1 MLAVI
6 NFLNPNVLWGL
17 FAIAI
22 PIIIHLFNLR
32 RVKRVEFS
40 NTSLLRRVKEESSAK
55 RKPVELLILMSRVLG
70 VVLLVL
76 TFARPVYKDEQND
89 LSLQGEVL
97 LYLDNSFS
105 LSVKDQGGQSAFD
118 NAYNLSQD
126 LVNAYPDGTIFRF
139 IENAYSNSIAT
150 EFTKSSLT
158 DNLTEIQQVG
168 VDRSFEEISNRQK
181 GQAISGDVYLV
192 SDFQNSQGLNLLSA
206 DTTSNY
212 FLVPA
217 IGSDYSNVFVD
228 SVFLQN
234 TFLSGSVTNLLKV
247 RLRRNDRSIDQV
259 NLKLYIDER
268 LSGTNQISFG
278 EDLIVDYDFEIPIAD
293 QAINEIRISLDDPG
307 LAFDNDYYLAINQLD
322 KIRVLDLYESN
333 TPSFVSSLFDDNDLF
348 QFERGNS
355 NALDNQQIE
364 SADFIIIN
372 QLSAYSN
379 QLSNAIAGSIDNGK
393 TVLVIPSEK
402 IAAIELNR
410 IGLSVVGDTRQ
421 RVVLDIPNYE
431 NPFFE
436 GVFVENS
443 QNLEMPDASI
453 LYRLVNEELS
463 YLTFKNGR
471 SFLSKVLSNGSLFFF
486 ASSFDESLTTFPN
499 HALFVPVLYK
509 LALGSKANL
518 SNLYYSTDDE
528 TIVYPISGQN
538 KNNIYALR
546 RDDVSLIPDQRQEEN
561 RLIMEIPKDQISAGH
576 YELVLNDIAIGT
588 LAFNIPKEESDIHSI
603 DFDYLAELSAA
614 SNVTLLNNAGGQS
627 VGEEIRSGIDGI
639 PLWKYALLGALLFL
653 FLEIILIRYL

>member
-1 MLAVI
+1 MIAVI
-6 NFLNPNVLWGL
+6 NFLNSNVLWGL

>member
-1 MLAVI
+1 MIAVI
-6 NFLNPNVLWGL
+6 NFLNSNVLWGL

-70 VVLLVL
+70 VVLLIL
-76 TFARPVYKDEQND
+76 TFARPVYKDAQND

-192 SDFQNSQGLNLLSA
+192 SDFQNSQGLSLLSA

-603 DFDYLAELSAA
+603 DFDYLTELSAA

>member
-1 MLAVI
+1 MIAVI
-6 NFLNPNVLWGL
+6 NFLNSNVLWGL

-70 VVLLVL
+70 VVLLIL
-76 TFARPVYKDEQND
+76 TFARPVYKDAQND

-192 SDFQNSQGLNLLSA
+192 SDFQNSQGLSLLSA

-322 KIRVLDLYESN
+322 KIRVLELYESN
-333 TPSFVSSLFDDNDLF
+333 TPSFVSSLFDDNELF

-471 SFLSKVLSNGSLFFF
+471 SFLSKVLSDGSLFFF
-486 ASSFDESLTTFPN
+486 TSSFDENLTTFPN

>member
-1 MLAVI
+1 MIAVI
-6 NFLNPNVLWGL
+6 NFLNSNVLWGL

-32 RVKRVEFS
+32 RVKRLEFS

-70 VVLLVL
+70 VVLLIL
-76 TFARPVYKDEQND
+76 TFARPVYKDAQND

-105 LSVKDQGGQSAFD
+105 LSVRDQGGQSAFD

-158 DNLTEIQQVG
+158 DNLTEVQQVG

-181 GQAISGDVYLV
+181 GQSISGDVYLV

-217 IGSDYSNVFVD
+217 MGSDYSNVFVD

-247 RLRRNDRSIDQV
+247 RLRRNDRSINQV
-259 NLKLYIDER
+259 NLKLYIDDR

-278 EDLIVDYDFEIPIAD
+278 DDLIMDYDFEIPLAD

-322 KIRVLDLYESN
+322 KIRVLELYESN
-333 TPSFVSSLFDDNDLF
+333 TPSFVSSLFDDNELF

-402 IAAIELNR
+402 IATIELNR

-421 RVVLDIPNYE
+421 RMVLDIPNYE

>member
-1 MLAVI
+1 MIAVI
-6 NFLNPNVLWGL
+6 NFLNSNVLWGL

-70 VVLLVL
+70 VVLLIL
-76 TFARPVYKDEQND
+76 TFARPVYKDAQND

-192 SDFQNSQGLNLLSA
+192 SDFQNSQGLSLLSA

-247 RLRRNDRSIDQV
+247 RLRRNDRSINQV
-259 NLKLYIDER
+259 NLKLYIDDR

-278 EDLIVDYDFEIPIAD
+278 DDLIMDYDFEIPLAD

-603 DFDYLAELSAA
+603 DFDYLTELSAA

>member
-1 MLAVI
+1 MIAVI
-6 NFLNPNVLWGL
+6 NFLNSNVLWGL

-70 VVLLVL
+70 VVLLIL
-76 TFARPVYKDEQND
+76 TFARPVYKDAQND

-217 IGSDYSNVFVD
+217 MGSDYSNVFVD

-247 RLRRNDRSIDQV
+247 RLRRNDRSINQV
-259 NLKLYIDER
+259 NLKLYIDDR

-278 EDLIVDYDFEIPIAD
+278 DDLIVDYDFEIPIAD

-322 KIRVLDLYESN
+322 KIRVLELYESN
-333 TPSFVSSLFDDNDLF
+333 TPSFVSSLFDDNELF

>member
-40 NTSLLRRVKEESSAK
+40 NTSLLRRVKEENSAK

-70 VVLLVL
+70 VVLLIL
-76 TFARPVYKDEQND
+76 TFARPVYKDAQND

-192 SDFQNSQGLNLLSA
+192 SDFQNSQGLSLLSA

-278 EDLIVDYDFEIPIAD
+278 DDLIMDYDFEIPLAD

-603 DFDYLAELSAA
+603 DFDYLTELSAA

>member
-1 MLAVI
+1 MIAVI
-6 NFLNPNVLWGL
+6 NFLNSNVLWGL

-40 NTSLLRRVKEESSAK
+40 NTSLLRRVKEENSAK

-70 VVLLVL
+70 VVLLIL
-76 TFARPVYKDEQND
+76 TFARPVYKDAQND

-192 SDFQNSQGLNLLSA
+192 SDFQNSQGLSLLSA

-402 IAAIELNR
+402 IAARELNR
-410 IGLSVVGDTRQ
+410 LGLSVVGDTRQ
-421 RVVLDIPNYE
+421 RVDLDVPNYE

>member
-1 MLAVI
+1 MIAVI
-6 NFLNPNVLWGL
+6 NFLNSNVLWGL

-70 VVLLVL
+70 VVLLIL
-76 TFARPVYKDEQND
+76 TFARPVYKDAQND

-105 LSVKDQGGQSAFD
+105 LSVRDQGGQSAFD

-158 DNLTEIQQVG
+158 DNLTEVQQVG

-181 GQAISGDVYLV
+181 GQSISGDVYLV

-217 IGSDYSNVFVD
+217 MGSDYSNVFVD

-247 RLRRNDRSIDQV
+247 RLRRNDRSINQV
-259 NLKLYIDER
+259 NLKLYIDDR

-278 EDLIVDYDFEIPIAD
+278 DDLIMDYDFEIPLAD

-322 KIRVLDLYESN
+322 KIRVLELYESN
-333 TPSFVSSLFDDNDLF
+333 TPSFVSSLFDDNELF

-402 IAAIELNR
+402 IATIELNR

-603 DFDYLAELSAA
+603 DFDYLTELSAA

>member
-1 MLAVI
+1 MIAVI
-6 NFLNPNVLWGL
+6 NFLNSNVLWGL

-70 VVLLVL
+70 VVLLIL
-76 TFARPVYKDEQND
+76 TFARPVYKDAQND

-158 DNLTEIQQVG
+158 DNLTEVQQVG

-181 GQAISGDVYLV
+181 GQSISGDVYLV

-217 IGSDYSNVFVD
+217 MGSDYSNVFVD

-307 LAFDNDYYLAINQLD
+307 LAFDNDYYLVINQLD
-322 KIRVLDLYESN
+322 KIRVLELYESN
-333 TPSFVSSLFDDNDLF
+333 TPSFVSSLFDDNELF

-379 QLSNAIAGSIDNGK
+379 QLSNAIAGSIDNDK
-393 TVLVIPSEK
+393 TILVIPSEK
-402 IAAIELNR
+402 IAARELNR
-410 IGLSVVGDTRQ
+410 LGLSVVGDTRQ
-421 RVVLDIPNYE
+421 RVDLDVPNYE

-471 SFLSKVLSNGSLFFF
+471 SFLSKVLSDGSLFFF
-486 ASSFDESLTTFPN
+486 TSSFDENLTTFPN

>member
-1 MLAVI
+1 MIAVI
-6 NFLNPNVLWGL
+6 NFLNSNVLWGL

-70 VVLLVL
+70 VVLLIL
-76 TFARPVYKDEQND
+76 TFARPVYKDAQND

-158 DNLTEIQQVG
+158 DNLTEVQQVG

-181 GQAISGDVYLV
+181 GQSISGDVYLV

-217 IGSDYSNVFVD
+217 MGSDYSNVFVD

-322 KIRVLDLYESN
+322 KIRVLELYESN
-333 TPSFVSSLFDDNDLF
+333 TPSFVSSLFDDNELF

>member
-1 MLAVI
+1 MIAVI
-6 NFLNPNVLWGL
+6 NFLNSNVLWGL

-192 SDFQNSQGLNLLSA
+192 SDFQNSQGLSLLSA

>member
-1 MLAVI
+1 MIAVI
-6 NFLNPNVLWGL
+6 NFLNSNVLWGL

-192 SDFQNSQGLNLLSA
+192 SDFQNSQGLSLLSA

-247 RLRRNDRSIDQV
+247 RLRRNDRSINQV
-259 NLKLYIDER
+259 NLKLYIDDR

-278 EDLIVDYDFEIPIAD
+278 DDLIMDYDFEIPLAD

-322 KIRVLDLYESN
+322 KIRVLELYESN
-333 TPSFVSSLFDDNDLF
+333 TPSFVSSLFDDNELF

>member
-1 MLAVI
+1 MIAVI
-6 NFLNPNVLWGL
+6 NFLNSNVLWGL

-70 VVLLVL
+70 VVLLIL
-76 TFARPVYKDEQND
+76 TFARPVYKDAQND

-192 SDFQNSQGLNLLSA
+192 SDFQNSQGLSLLSA

-393 TVLVIPSEK
+393 TILVIPSEK
-402 IAAIELNR
+402 IAARELNR
-410 IGLSVVGDTRQ
+410 LGLSVVGDTRQ
-421 RVVLDIPNYE
+421 RVDLDVPNYE

-471 SFLSKVLSNGSLFFF
+471 SFLSKVLSDGSLFFF
-486 ASSFDESLTTFPN
+486 TSSFDENLTTFPN

>member
-1 MLAVI
+1 MIAVI
-6 NFLNPNVLWGL
+6 NFLNSNVLWGL

-32 RVKRVEFS
+32 RVKRLEFS

-70 VVLLVL
+70 VVLLIL
-76 TFARPVYKDEQND
+76 TFARPVYKDAQND

-158 DNLTEIQQVG
+158 DNLTEVQQVG

-181 GQAISGDVYLV
+181 GQSISGDVYLV

-217 IGSDYSNVFVD
+217 MGSDYSNVFVD

-278 EDLIVDYDFEIPIAD
+278 DDLIMDYDFEIPLAD

-322 KIRVLDLYESN
+322 KIRVLELYESN
-333 TPSFVSSLFDDNDLF
+333 TPSFVSSLFDDNELF

>member
-1 MLAVI
+1 MIAVI
-6 NFLNPNVLWGL
+6 NFLNSNVLWGL

-70 VVLLVL
+70 VVLLIL
-76 TFARPVYKDEQND
+76 TFARPVYKDAQND

-192 SDFQNSQGLNLLSA
+192 SDFQNSQGLSLLSA

-247 RLRRNDRSIDQV
+247 RLRRNDRSINQV
-259 NLKLYIDER
+259 NLKLYIDDR

-278 EDLIVDYDFEIPIAD
+278 DDLIMDYDFEIPLAD

-322 KIRVLDLYESN
+322 KIRVLELYESN
-333 TPSFVSSLFDDNDLF
+333 TPSFVSSLFDDNELF

-421 RVVLDIPNYE
+421 RVVLDIPNYD

>member
-17 FAIAI
+17 FAISI

-40 NTSLLRRVKEESSAK
+40 NTSLLRRVKEDSSAK
-55 RKPVELLILMSRVLG
+55 RKPIELLILMARVLG

-168 VDRSFEEISNRQK
+168 VDRSFEEIANRKKSQS
-181 GQAISGDVYLV
+181 ISGDVYLV
-192 SDFQNSQGLNLLSA
+192 SDFQNSHGLSLLSA

-217 IGSDYSNVFVD
+217 MGTDYGNVFVD

-247 RLRRNDRSIDQV
+247 RLRRNNKSIDQV

-278 EDLIVDYDFEIPIAD
+278 EDLIMDYDFEIPLAD
-293 QAINEIRISLDDPG
+293 QAISEIRISLDDPG

-322 KIRVLDLYESN
+322 KIRVLELYASN
-333 TPSFVSSLFDDNDLF
+333 TPSFVSSLFDDNELF
-348 QFERGNS
+348 QFERGKA

-364 SADFIIIN
+364 SADFIVIN

-379 QLSNAIAGSIDNGK
+379 QLSNAIAGAIDNGK

-402 IAAIELNR
+402 IAASELNR
-410 IGLSVVGDTRQ
+410 LGLSVVGDTRQ
-421 RVVLDIPNYE
+421 RVVLDVPNYE

-453 LYRLVNEELS
+453 LYRLVNEELP
-463 YLTFKNGR
+463 YMTFKNGR

-486 ASSFDESLTTFPN
+486 ASSFDEDLSTFPN
-499 HALFVPVLYK
+499 HALFVPILYK

-546 RDDVSLIPDQRQEEN
+546 RGDVSLIPDQRQEEN

-576 YELVLNDIAIGT
+576 YALVLNDITIGT

-603 DFDYLAELSAA
+603 DFDYLEELSTA
-614 SNVTLLNNAGGQS
+614 SNITLLNNTGGQS
-627 VGEEIRSGIDGI
+627 VGQEIRSGIDGI

>member
-1 MLAVI
+1 MIAVI
-6 NFLNPNVLWGL
+6 NFLNSNVLWGL

-70 VVLLVL
+70 VVLLIL
-76 TFARPVYKDEQND
+76 TFARPVYKDAQND

-158 DNLTEIQQVG
+158 DNLTEVQQVG

-181 GQAISGDVYLV
+181 GQSISGDVYLV

-322 KIRVLDLYESN
+322 KIRVLELYESN
-333 TPSFVSSLFDDNDLF
+333 TPSFVSSLFDDNELF

-603 DFDYLAELSAA
+603 DFDYLTELSAA

>member
-1 MLAVI
+1 MIAVI
-6 NFLNPNVLWGL
+6 NFLNSNVLWGL

-70 VVLLVL
+70 VVLLIL
-76 TFARPVYKDEQND
+76 TFARPVYKDAQND

-158 DNLTEIQQVG
+158 DNLTEVQQVG

-181 GQAISGDVYLV
+181 GQSISGDVYLV
-192 SDFQNSQGLNLLSA
+192 SDFQNSQGLSLLSA

-217 IGSDYSNVFVD
+217 MGSDYSNVFVD

-247 RLRRNDRSIDQV
+247 RLRRNDRSINQV
-259 NLKLYIDER
+259 NLKLYIDDR

-278 EDLIVDYDFEIPIAD
+278 DDLIMDYDFEIPLAD

-322 KIRVLDLYESN
+322 KIRVLELYESN
-333 TPSFVSSLFDDNDLF
+333 TPSFVSSLFDDNELF

-603 DFDYLAELSAA
+603 DFDYLTELSAA

>member
-1 MLAVI
+1 MIAVI
-6 NFLNPNVLWGL
+6 NFLNSNVLWGL

-70 VVLLVL
+70 VVLLIL
-76 TFARPVYKDEQND
+76 TFARPVYKDAQND

-192 SDFQNSQGLNLLSA
+192 SDFQNSQGLSLLSA

-322 KIRVLDLYESN
+322 KIRVLELYESN
-333 TPSFVSSLFDDNDLF
+333 TPSFVSSLFDDNELF

-393 TVLVIPSEK
+393 TILVIPSEK
-402 IAAIELNR
+402 IAARELNR
-410 IGLSVVGDTRQ
+410 LGLSVVGDTRQ
-421 RVVLDIPNYE
+421 RVDLDVPNYE

>member
-1 MLAVI
+1 MIAVI
-6 NFLNPNVLWGL
+6 NFLNSNVLWGL

-247 RLRRNDRSIDQV
+247 RLRRNDRSINQV
-259 NLKLYIDER
+259 NLKLYIDDR

-278 EDLIVDYDFEIPIAD
+278 DDLIMDYDFEIPLAD

-393 TVLVIPSEK
+393 TILVIPSEK
-402 IAAIELNR
+402 IAARELNR
-410 IGLSVVGDTRQ
+410 LGLSVVGDTRQ
-421 RVVLDIPNYE
+421 RVDLDVPNYE

>member
-1 MLAVI
+1 MIAVI
-6 NFLNPNVLWGL
+6 NFLNSNVLWGL

-70 VVLLVL
+70 VVLLIL
-76 TFARPVYKDEQND
+76 TFARPVYKDAQND

-192 SDFQNSQGLNLLSA
+192 SDFQNSQGLSLLSA

-333 TPSFVSSLFDDNDLF
+333 TPSFVSSLFDDNELF

>member
-1 MLAVI
+1 MIAVI
-6 NFLNPNVLWGL
+6 NFLNSNVLWGL

-70 VVLLVL
+70 VVLLIL
-76 TFARPVYKDEQND
+76 TFARPVYKDAQND

-247 RLRRNDRSIDQV
+247 RLRRNDRSINQV
-259 NLKLYIDER
+259 NLKLYIDDR

-278 EDLIVDYDFEIPIAD
+278 DDLIMDYDFEIPLAD

-322 KIRVLDLYESN
+322 KIRVLELYESN
-333 TPSFVSSLFDDNDLF
+333 TPSFVSSLFDDNELF

>member
-1 MLAVI
+1 MIAVI
-6 NFLNPNVLWGL
+6 NFLNSNVLWGL

-70 VVLLVL
+70 VVLLIL
-76 TFARPVYKDEQND
+76 TFARPVYKDAQND

-278 EDLIVDYDFEIPIAD
+278 DDLIMDYDFEIPLAD

>member
-1 MLAVI
+1 MIAVI
-6 NFLNPNVLWGL
+6 NFLNSNVLWGL

-70 VVLLVL
+70 VVLLIL
-76 TFARPVYKDEQND
+76 TFARPVYKDAQND

-393 TVLVIPSEK
+393 TILVIPSEK
-402 IAAIELNR
+402 IAARELNR
-410 IGLSVVGDTRQ
+410 LGLSVVGDTRQ
-421 RVVLDIPNYE
+421 RVDLDVPNYE

-471 SFLSKVLSNGSLFFF
+471 SFLSKVLSDGSLFFF
-486 ASSFDESLTTFPN
+486 TSSFDENLTTFPN

>member
-1 MLAVI
+1 MIAVI
-6 NFLNPNVLWGL
+6 NFLNSNVLWGL

-70 VVLLVL
+70 VVLLIL
-76 TFARPVYKDEQND
+76 TFARPVYKDAQND

-322 KIRVLDLYESN
+322 KIRVLELYESN
-333 TPSFVSSLFDDNDLF
+333 TPSFVSSLFDDNELF

>member
-1 MLAVI
+1 MIAVI
-6 NFLNPNVLWGL
+6 NFLNSNVLWGL

-70 VVLLVL
+70 VVLLIL
-76 TFARPVYKDEQND
+76 TFARPVYKDAQND

-192 SDFQNSQGLNLLSA
+192 SDFQNSQGLSLLSA

-322 KIRVLDLYESN
+322 KIRVLELYESN
-333 TPSFVSSLFDDNDLF
+333 TPSFVSSLFDDNELF

-393 TVLVIPSEK
+393 TILVIPSEK
-402 IAAIELNR
+402 IAARELNR
-410 IGLSVVGDTRQ
+410 LGLSVVGDTRQ
-421 RVVLDIPNYE
+421 RVDLDVPNYE

-603 DFDYLAELSAA
+603 DFDYLTELSAA

>member
-1 MLAVI
+1 MIAVI
-6 NFLNPNVLWGL
+6 NFLNSNVLWGL

-70 VVLLVL
+70 VVLLIL
-76 TFARPVYKDEQND
+76 TFARPVYKDAQND

-158 DNLTEIQQVG
+158 DNLTEVQQVG

-181 GQAISGDVYLV
+181 GQSISGDVYLV

-217 IGSDYSNVFVD
+217 MGSDYSNVFVD

-247 RLRRNDRSIDQV
+247 RLRRNDRSINQV
-259 NLKLYIDER
+259 NLKLYIDDR

-278 EDLIVDYDFEIPIAD
+278 DDLIMDYDFEIPLAD

-322 KIRVLDLYESN
+322 KIRVLELYESN
-333 TPSFVSSLFDDNDLF
+333 TPSFVSSLFDDNELF

-603 DFDYLAELSAA
+603 DFDYLTELSAA

>member
-1 MLAVI
+1 MIAVI
-6 NFLNPNVLWGL
+6 NFLNSNVLWGL

-70 VVLLVL
+70 VVLLIL
-76 TFARPVYKDEQND
+76 TFARPVYKDAQND

-105 LSVKDQGGQSAFD
+105 LSVRDQGGQSAFD

-158 DNLTEIQQVG
+158 DNLTEVQQVG

-181 GQAISGDVYLV
+181 GQSISGDVYLV

-217 IGSDYSNVFVD
+217 MGSDYSNVFVD

-247 RLRRNDRSIDQV
+247 RLRRNDRSINQV
-259 NLKLYIDER
+259 NLKLYIDDR

-278 EDLIVDYDFEIPIAD
+278 DDLIMDYDFEIPLAD

-322 KIRVLDLYESN
+322 KIRVLELYESN
-333 TPSFVSSLFDDNDLF
+333 TPSFVSSLFDDNELF

-603 DFDYLAELSAA
+603 DFDYLTELSAA

>member
-1 MLAVI
+1 MIAVI
-6 NFLNPNVLWGL
+6 NFLNSNVLWGL

-70 VVLLVL
+70 VVLLIL
-76 TFARPVYKDEQND
+76 TFARPVYKDAQND

-158 DNLTEIQQVG
+158 DNLTEVQQVG

-181 GQAISGDVYLV
+181 GQSISGDVYLV

-217 IGSDYSNVFVD
+217 MGSDYSNVFVD

-247 RLRRNDRSIDQV
+247 RLRRNDRSINQV
-259 NLKLYIDER
+259 NLKLYIDDR

-278 EDLIVDYDFEIPIAD
+278 DDLIMDYDFEIPLAD

-322 KIRVLDLYESN
+322 KIRVLELYESN
-333 TPSFVSSLFDDNDLF
+333 TPSFVSSLFDDNELF

-603 DFDYLAELSAA
+603 DFDYLTELSTA

>member
-1 MLAVI
+1 MIAVI
-6 NFLNPNVLWGL
+6 NFLNSNVLWGL

-70 VVLLVL
+70 VVLLIL
-76 TFARPVYKDEQND
+76 TFARPVYKDAQND

-105 LSVKDQGGQSAFD
+105 LSVRDQGGQSAFD

>member
-1 MLAVI
+1 MIAVI
-6 NFLNPNVLWGL
+6 NFLNSNVLWGL

-32 RVKRVEFS
+32 RVKRLEFS

-70 VVLLVL
+70 VVLLIL
-76 TFARPVYKDEQND
+76 TFARPVYKDAQND

-105 LSVKDQGGQSAFD
+105 LSVRDQGGQSAFD

-158 DNLTEIQQVG
+158 DNLTEVQQVG

-181 GQAISGDVYLV
+181 GQSISGDVYLV

-217 IGSDYSNVFVD
+217 MGSDYSNVFVD

-247 RLRRNDRSIDQV
+247 RLRRNDRSINQV
-259 NLKLYIDER
+259 NLKLYIDDR

-278 EDLIVDYDFEIPIAD
+278 DDLIMDYDFEIPLAD

-322 KIRVLDLYESN
+322 KIRVLELYESN
-333 TPSFVSSLFDDNDLF
+333 TPSFVSSLFDDNELF

-603 DFDYLAELSAA
+603 DFDYLTELSAA

>member
-1 MLAVI
+1 MIAVI
-6 NFLNPNVLWGL
+6 NFLNSNVLWGL

-70 VVLLVL
+70 VVLLIL
-76 TFARPVYKDEQND
+76 TFARPVYKDAQND

-158 DNLTEIQQVG
+158 DNLTEVQQVG

-217 IGSDYSNVFVD
+217 MGSDYSNVFVD

-278 EDLIVDYDFEIPIAD
+278 EDLIMDYDFEIPIAD

-322 KIRVLDLYESN
+322 KIRVLELYESN
-333 TPSFVSSLFDDNDLF
+333 TPSFVSSLFDDNELF

>member
-1 MLAVI
+1 MIAVI
-6 NFLNPNVLWGL
+6 NFLNSNVLWGL

-70 VVLLVL
+70 VVLLIL
-76 TFARPVYKDEQND
+76 TFARPVYKDAQND

-158 DNLTEIQQVG
+158 DNLTEVQQVG

-181 GQAISGDVYLV
+181 GQSISGDVYLV

-217 IGSDYSNVFVD
+217 MGSDYSNVFVD

-322 KIRVLDLYESN
+322 KIRVLELYESN
-333 TPSFVSSLFDDNDLF
+333 TPSFVSSLFDDNELF

-379 QLSNAIAGSIDNGK
+379 QLSNAIAGSIDNDK
-393 TVLVIPSEK
+393 TILVIPSEK
-402 IAAIELNR
+402 IAARELNR
-410 IGLSVVGDTRQ
+410 LGLSVVGDTRQ
-421 RVVLDIPNYE
+421 RVDLDVPNYE

-471 SFLSKVLSNGSLFFF
+471 SFLSKVLSDGSLFFF
-486 ASSFDESLTTFPN
+486 TSSFDENLTTFPN

>member
-1 MLAVI
+1 MIAVI
-6 NFLNPNVLWGL
+6 NFLNSNVLWGL

-70 VVLLVL
+70 VVLLIL
-76 TFARPVYKDEQND
+76 TFARPVYKDAQND

-278 EDLIVDYDFEIPIAD
+278 DDLIMDYDFEIPLAD

-322 KIRVLDLYESN
+322 KIRVLELYESN
-333 TPSFVSSLFDDNDLF
+333 TPSFVSSLFDDNELF

-402 IAAIELNR
+402 IATIELNR

>member
-1 MLAVI
+1 MIAVI
-6 NFLNPNVLWGL
+6 NFLNSNVLWGL

-70 VVLLVL
+70 VVLLIL
-76 TFARPVYKDEQND
+76 TFARPVYKDAQND

-158 DNLTEIQQVG
+158 DNLTEVQQVG

-181 GQAISGDVYLV
+181 GQSISGDVYLV

-217 IGSDYSNVFVD
+217 MGSDYSNVFVD

-247 RLRRNDRSIDQV
+247 RLRRNDRSINQV
-259 NLKLYIDER
+259 NLKLYIDDR

-278 EDLIVDYDFEIPIAD
+278 DDLIMDYDFEIPLAD

-322 KIRVLDLYESN
+322 KIRVLELYESN